1 MLGASG
7 QRDDFPAARILH
19 WRFLASFFLPE
30 QQFQNWRRKVFM
42 LIYKTKT
49 DTHLHQKKSST
60 PPLFIDREIYSR
72 FLCRP
77 WGGVLFITFRVIVKI
92 RRWYTSLDVAM
103 SHLNHLFH
111 DATFKWTEYSVIN
124 KTLDISAS
132 KTILSSWVWGE
143 QREELT

>member
-1 MLGASG
+1 M
-7 QRDDFPAARILH
+7 I
-19 WRFLASFFLPE
+19 FLLLVYYTDVSSHRSSYLNNNSKIEEEKFLCW
-30 QQFQNWRRKVFM
+30 F
-42 LIYKTKT
+42 TKLKQT
-49 DTHLHQKKSST
+49 RTCIKKKSST

>member
-1 MLGASG
+1 M
-7 QRDDFPAARILH
+7 I
-19 WRFLASFFLPE
+19 FLLLVYYTDVSSHRSSYLNNNSKIEEEKFLCW
-30 QQFQNWRRKVFM
+30 F
-42 LIYKTKT
+42 TKLKQT
-49 DTHLHQKKSST
+49 RTCIKKKSST
-60 PPLFIDREIYSR
+60 SPLFIDREIYSR

>member
-1 MLGASG
+1 M
-7 QRDDFPAARILH
+7 I
-19 WRFLASFFLPE
+19 FLLLVYYTDVSSHRSSYLNNNSKIEEEKFLCW
-30 QQFQNWRRKVFM
+30 F
-42 LIYKTKT
+42 TKLKQT
-49 DTHLHQKKSST
+49 RTCIKKKSST

-132 KTILSSWVWGE
+132 KTILSSWV
-143 QREELT
+143 

>member
-1 MLGASG
+1 MFGARG
-7 QRDDFPAARILH
+7 QWHDFPAARIFH
-19 WRFLASFFLPE
+19 WGFLTSFFLPE

-49 DTHLHQKKSST
+49 DTHLHQKKKSCT

-77 WGGVLFITFRVIVKI
+77 WGGVLCITFRVIVKI

-103 SHLNHLFH
+103 SQLNHLFH

-132 KTILSSWVWGE
+132 KTILSSWV
-143 QREELT
+143 